1 MIETILNFAGFE
13 RSVYGVFD
21 SNVLKC

>member
-1 MIETILNFAGFE
+1 MIETILNFAGLE
-13 RSVYGVFD
+13 WSVYGVFD